1 MLTDSDRHEIENIVA
16 NSLKPY
22 ITQIIEAVDKLKK
35 SDDTCIEDP
44 INLDEI
50 QLKRCELVNKIFE
63 EDSKDN
69 LTKNLSRIEEWQNEL
84 KNTPL
89 VIADPQA
96 QECLDYFD
104 FDEVVRV
111 CDTMGYTYKN
121 ERITKKILIYDAI
134 VLLNFLK
141 SCNEDICRRQVG
153 RLHGNKYRRDDGK
166 FSYQLLFEISE
177 WETDDAE

>member
-1 MLTDSDRHEIENIVA
+1 MLTDSDRREIENIVA

-35 SDDTCIEDP
+35 SDDCIENLP
-44 INLDEI
+44 IDLDEI

-69 LTKNLSRIEEWQNEL
+69 LTKSFTQIEEWQNEL
-84 KNTPL
+84 KNMSL

-104 FDEVVRV
+104 FDEVVKV
-111 CDTMGYTYKN
+111 CDTMGYTYRH
-121 ERITKKILIYDAI
+121 ERITKKTLINDAI
-134 VLLNFLK
+134 DLLNYLK
-141 SCNEDICRRQVG
+141 GCHEDVCRRQVG
-153 RLHGNKYRRDDGK
+153 RLHGNKYRRDDNK